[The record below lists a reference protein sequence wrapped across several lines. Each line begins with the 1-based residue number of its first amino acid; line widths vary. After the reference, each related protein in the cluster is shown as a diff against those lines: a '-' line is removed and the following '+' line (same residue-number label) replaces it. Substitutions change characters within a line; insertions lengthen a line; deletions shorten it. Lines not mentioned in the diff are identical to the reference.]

1 MSGDPFFF
9 GYGSLVNTAT
19 HVYDRHHPARL
30 SGWRRVWRHTPIRDM
45 AFLTAE
51 PMDGVEIDGLIAA
64 VPGADWAALDER
76 ETGYDRV
83 HVPQGITHQAE
94 DAGHIAVYT
103 IPADKHGPADGE
115 RPILLSYLDV
125 VVQGYLQV
133 FGEKGGEDFFAT
145 TAGWDTV
152 ILDDRTAPQYPR
164 AQVLSQPETDFVDHH
179 LSELNATLRKE

>member
-1 MSGDPFFF
+1 MSKDPFFF

-30 SGWRRVWRHTPIRDM
+30 TGWRRVWRHTPIRDM

-51 PMDGVEIDGLIAA
+51 PCEQTVIDGLIAA
-64 VPGADWAALDER
+64 VPGANWSALDER

-83 HVPQGITHQAE
+83 HLPKGVEHRAD

-103 IPADKHGPADGE
+103 IPADKHGIPDAQ

-133 FGEKGGEDFFAT
+133 FGEQGGQNFFAT
-145 TAGWDTV
+145 TAGWDTP
-152 ILDDRTAPQYPR
+152 ILNDRSAPQYPR
-164 AQVLSQPETDFVDHH
+164 KQVLSATETAFVDDH
-179 LSELNATLRKE
+179 LSDLKATFIKP